1 MVSFLYKSMYCF
13 LKINTFE
20 LETDKTT
27 LQTHIIAVI
36 YHDAVRFAD
45 GPDVDSAVFPSGGQ
59 ETT

>member
-1 MVSFLYKSMYCF
+1 MYCF